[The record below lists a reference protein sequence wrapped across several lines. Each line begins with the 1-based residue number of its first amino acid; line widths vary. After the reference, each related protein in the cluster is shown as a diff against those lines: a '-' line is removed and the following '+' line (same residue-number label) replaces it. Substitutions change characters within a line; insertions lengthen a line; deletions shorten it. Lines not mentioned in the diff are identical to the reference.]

1 MVTASQPCPAC
12 GICGG
17 HFCMGPP
24 ALDSYATDVDNQ
36 PMIGMSADDELNNAE
51 YQRGYDAA
59 TELHHT
65 NYCCAVCDYHV
76 MPHRRCI
83 LR

>member
-1 MVTASQPCPAC
+1 MSECAKCGNTSTA
-12 GICGG
+12 
-17 HFCMGPP
+17 HFCPGPP
-24 ALDSYATDVDNQ
+24 PVDSYVPDE
-36 PMIGMSADDELNNAE
+36 ISAD
-51 YQRGYDAA
+51 YQRGYDNAVKI
-59 TELHHT
+59 HHT